1 MAVKEA
7 IHFPFRAQLT
17 RRPMFPARIPPEPV
31 AESPP

>member
-1 MAVKEA
+1 MAVKEV

-17 RRPMFPARIPPEPV
+17 RRAMFPARIPLEPL